1 MGNVVSQPSVSFSLV
16 SADQDVA
23 NAPQKVLMVGQMIS
37 GTSAGAGAWE
47 QNIGSAGEENDLFG
61 RTSQLAQ
68 AVRAFKK
75 ITPRVQLDAIS
86 LDAGTTGRVVDF
98 VVSGTTAAVAGTLT
112 LIVGSERL
120 HSIAVPVAAG
130 DAPAAVATTAVA
142 AINADLDCPYT
153 ATVVTTTTI
162 RCTSDNNGE
171 LANNDPFGH
180 SGVISGITMGTPT
193 ETTPG
198 ATDPT
203 LTSILDVIGATRYQA
218 IVWPYAARSV
228 LTDLL
233 DARFNVT
240 NDVLDGVGF
249 TMSQDTKANIVT
261 ELSSLNSQSLVLF
274 ADETQSEAAYIGG
287 AISEPASVLLSYFAA
302 IRSLRLTPDQAI
314 GQFVTSS
321 AALDQFGG
329 PALASLPYFNTPLP
343 FVNVPGNGRGFT
355 DVEID
360 EIFEAGGA
368 VIGQNTAGS
377 AVITGEVPT
386 TYLTDA
392 AANTDITWKFLNYV
406 DTSSGARE
414 YFHNNVKARF
424 AQSRLTNGEITPG
437 RDMANALSIKSYL
450 VQLYSDLAGDGFA
463 LVQGGPDAIA
473 FFKQNVVV
481 TLDLALG
488 KATITML
495 LPIMTQLRIIV
506 ASVKIDFSFGS

>member
-1 MGNVVSQPSVSFSLV
+1 M
-16 SADQDVA
+16 
-23 NAPQKVLMVGQMIS
+23 
-37 GTSAGAGAWE
+37 
-47 QNIGSAGEENDLFG
+47 
-61 RTSQLAQ
+61 
-68 AVRAFKK
+68 
-75 ITPRVQLDAIS
+75 
-86 LDAGTTGRVVDF
+86 
-98 VVSGTTAAVAGTLT
+98 
-112 LIVGSERL
+112 
-120 HSIAVPVAAG
+120 
-130 DAPAAVATTAVA
+130 
-142 AINADLDCPYT
+142 
-153 ATVVTTTTI
+153 
-162 RCTSDNNGE
+162 
-171 LANNDPFGH
+171 
-180 SGVISGITMGTPT
+180 
-193 ETTPG
+193 
-198 ATDPT
+198 
-203 LTSILDVIGATRYQA
+203 
-218 IVWPYAARSV
+218 
-228 LTDLL
+228 
-233 DARFNVT
+233 
-240 NDVLDGVGF
+240 
-249 TMSQDTKANIVT
+249 
-261 ELSSLNSQSLVLF
+261 
-274 ADETQSEAAYIGG
+274 
-287 AISEPASVLLSYFAA
+287 
-302 IRSLRLTPDQAI
+302 
-314 GQFVTSS
+314 TSS

-450 VQLYSDLAGDGFA
+450 VQLYSDLAGDGIA
-463 LVQGGPDAIA
+463 LDQGGPDAIA